1 MTLAILTAVFVSQTY
16 FTPEEAQSVFQQ
28 ANDAF
33 YKDPPDYAAAKAG
46 YLKLIEHG
54 DTGADVLF
62 NLGTACLA
70 SGELGEAVLYL
81 ERARRLARSDDI
93 EANLAVAH
101 QRQGDQVVGGGAAAS
116 EPFLE
121 RVSDANDERISSW
134 LSLVFIWLSFGLAF
148 LVRRLPVGSRW
159 LVGLALAASIAT
171 AVLFTALTAVDA
183 WASSAFVE
191 AVVMPTT
198 ARVRE
203 FPGDNAH
210 VAFEVHAG
218 LKVRIMEESG
228 KFVRIRLPNNLEG
241 WTEREGVAAL

>member
-1 MTLAILTAVFVSQTY
+1 MTLALVTALLVSQASY
-16 FTPEEAQSVFQQ
+16 TPEEAQSVFQQ
-28 ANDAF
+28 ANDSF

-54 DTGADVLF
+54 DTGPDVLF

-70 SGELGEAVLYL
+70 AGDLGDAVLYL
-81 ERARRLARSDDI
+81 ERARKLARSDDI

-121 RVSDANDERISSW
+121 RVSDANDERVSSW
-134 LSLVFIWLSFGLAF
+134 LSLAFIWLSFGLAF
-148 LVRRLPVGSRW
+148 LVRRLAPGNRW
-159 LVGLALAASIAT
+159 IVGLALAASIAT
-171 AVLFTALTAVDA
+171 ALLFTGLTAIDA
-183 WASSAFVE
+183 WASNAFVE

-203 FPGDNAH
+203 FPGDTAH